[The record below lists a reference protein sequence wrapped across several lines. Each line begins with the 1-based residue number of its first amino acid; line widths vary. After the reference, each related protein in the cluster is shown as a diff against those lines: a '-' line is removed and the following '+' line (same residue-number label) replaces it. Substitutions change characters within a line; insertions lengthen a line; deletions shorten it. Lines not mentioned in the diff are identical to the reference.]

1 MTAAEFALTLGT
13 AVIRL
18 RANTARQVDRWY
30 SVMTGEKIL
39 GIEGG
44 GTKTAWALV
53 ADGVIVESEKLPPS
67 NLRLTPLD
75 QITKIFRVLP
85 REVNRIGVFLA
96 GCATE
101 EDRAVLL
108 KLARSVWSKA
118 NIVAGSDRDSGMA
131 ACLRNRDGI
140 AVNAGTG
147 SSVTGRRG
155 RQIEKAGGWG
165 HILGDAGG
173 AYFVSIRALRSILR
187 AYDLRSGEREFAGTV
202 LRELGLNNFDELVR
216 WAQTA
221 DKTEVASLAPLA
233 FKAAREGDEP
243 VQRII
248 AAGAIALADFAAA
261 IAMRLQLEA
270 PEVRLMGGL
279 FENQK
284 FYGVAFAK
292 ALSEKIP
299 GAKVALS
306 ESPPE
311 VGAAWLAADERLQIA
326 KTEEPAGAV
335 QLVSSTEE
343 ANPKSANLDRLG
355 AREIVELFVAEEKS
369 VDEGL
374 RQCVGQLARAIELS
388 AGAIGNGG
396 RVFYVGAG
404 TSGRLGVLDAAE
416 IPPTFGASPDLFQGI
431 IAGGAPALRQ
441 SIEGAEDDARSG
453 ALAMNERGVKP
464 EDLVIGI
471 SASGRAAF
479 VIGALRRAREI
490 AAQTIFITC
499 TPPVPVVAG
508 VAPAT
513 TSPSAAGTAASTAPS
528 STEDCTL
535 VINLAVGPEIVTG
548 STRLKA
554 GTATKVALNI
564 ISTGA
569 MARLGRVRGNLMID
583 LQPTN
588 KKLRERAIGLVS
600 QLARCDRESAR
611 SRLERADWN
620 LREALK
626 EE

>member
-1 MTAAEFALTLGT
+1 VAT
-13 AVIRL
+13 
-18 RANTARQVDRWY
+18 
-30 SVMTGEKIL
+30 EKIL

-53 ADGVIVESEKLPPS
+53 VDGAIVESGKLPPS

-85 REVNRIGVFLA
+85 REVDRIGVFLA

-101 EDRAVLL
+101 EDRGVLL
-108 KLARSVWSKA
+108 KLARAVWPKA

-131 ACLRNRDGI
+131 ACLRDRDGI

-147 SSVTGRRG
+147 SSVTGRSGCR
-155 RQIEKAGGWG
+155 IEKAGGWG

-187 AYDLRSGEREFAGTV
+187 EYDLRRGEREFAANI
-202 LRELGLNNFDELVR
+202 LRSLGLNNFDELVR

-221 DKTEVASLAPLA
+221 DKMEIASLAPVV
-233 FKAAREGDEP
+233 FEAARKGDEAAR
-243 VQRII
+243 QII
-248 AAGAIALADFAAA
+248 TAGVSALVDFTTAVSL
-261 IAMRLQLEA
+261 RLQLEA

-279 FENQK
+279 FEHQK
-284 FYGVAFAK
+284 FYGVAFTT
-292 ALSEKIP
+292 ALNEKVP
-299 GAKVALS
+299 AAKVGPC

-311 VGAAWLAADERLQIA
+311 VGAAWLAAAEGLQI
-326 KTEEPAGAV
+326 EPVKESAFVTVVTA
-335 QLVSSTEE
+335 STEE
-343 ANPKSANLDRLG
+343 ANPKSANLDRLS
-355 AREIVELFVAEEKS
+355 AREIAELFVAEEKS
-369 VDEGL
+369 VEEGL
-374 RQCVGQLARAIELS
+374 RQCIDQLARAIELS
-388 AGAIGNGG
+388 AGAIGKGG
-396 RVFYVGAG
+396 RMFYVGAG

-431 IAGGAPALRQ
+431 IAGGAPALQR
-441 SIEGAEDDARSG
+441 SIEGAEDDSRAG
-453 ALAMNERGVKP
+453 ALAMDERGIKS

-490 AAQTIFITC
+490 GAQTVLLTC
-499 TPPVPVVAG
+499 NAKREPG
-508 VAPAT
+508 
-513 TSPSAAGTAASTAPS
+513 G
-528 STEDCTL
+528 EFDL
-535 VINLAVGPEIVTG
+535 EINLKTGPEIVTG

-569 MARLGRVRGNLMID
+569 MVRLGRVRGNLMID

-588 KKLRERAIGLVS
+588 KKLRERAVGLVS
-600 QLARCDRESAR
+600 KLAGCDRESAR

-620 LREALK
+620 LREALSL
-626 EE
+626 E

>member
-1 MTAAEFALTLGT
+1 
-13 AVIRL
+13 
-18 RANTARQVDRWY
+18 
-30 SVMTGEKIL
+30 MTGEKIL

-53 ADGVIVESEKLPPS
+53 SNGAIIELGKLPPS

-85 REVNRIGVFLA
+85 GEVDRIGVFLA

-101 EDRAVLL
+101 EDRAALL
-108 KLARSVWSKA
+108 KLARAVWPKA
-118 NIVAGSDRDSGMA
+118 KIVAGSDRDSGMA
-131 ACLRNRDGI
+131 ACLRDRDGI

-147 SSVTGRRG
+147 SSVTGRSG
-155 RQIEKAGGWG
+155 RRIEKAGGWG

-187 AYDLRSGEREFAGTV
+187 EYDLRRGEREFAANI
-202 LRELGLNNFDELVR
+202 LHALGLNNFDELVR
-216 WAQTA
+216 WAQAA
-221 DKTEVASLAPLA
+221 DKMEIASLAPVV
-233 FKAAREGDEP
+233 FEAARKSDESAR
-243 VQRII
+243 QII
-248 AAGAIALADFAAA
+248 AAGVSALVDFTTAVS
-261 IAMRLQLEA
+261 MRLQLEY

-284 FYGVAFAK
+284 FYEVVFTK

-306 ESPPE
+306 DTPPE
-311 VGAAWLAADERLQIA
+311 VGAAWLAAEEELLVAKAEKRTETAELIA
-326 KTEEPAGAV
+326 
-335 QLVSSTEE
+335 STEE
-343 ANPKSANLDRLG
+343 ANPKSASLDRLT

-369 VDEGL
+369 VEEGL
-374 RQCVGQLARAIELS
+374 RESADELARAIEMS
-388 AGAIGNGG
+388 ASTIANGG
-396 RVFYVGAG
+396 RMFYVGAG

-431 IAGGAPALRQ
+431 IAGGAPALRR
-441 SIEGAEDDARSG
+441 SIEGAEDDARAG
-453 ALAMNERGVKP
+453 MLAIDERGVKGA
-464 EDLVIGI
+464 DLVTGI
-471 SASGRAAF
+471 SASGRAPF
-479 VIGALRRAREI
+479 VMGALGRAREI
-490 AAQTIFITC
+490 GAQTILLTC
-499 TPPVPVVAG
+499 NPPVVAA
-508 VAPAT
+508 VSPAT
-513 TSPSAAGTAASTAPS
+513 TSLSAAGTAASTG
-528 STEDCTL
+528 DWDL
-535 VINLAVGPEIVTG
+535 VINLAVGPEILAG

-588 KKLRERAIGLVS
+588 KKLRERAVGLVS
-600 QLARCDRESAR
+600 QLAKCDPESAR

-620 LREALK
+620 LRMALG

>member
-67 NLRLTPLD
+67 NLRLTPFD

-131 ACLRNRDGI
+131 ACLRDRDGI

-147 SSVTGRRG
+147 SSVTGRSGCR
-155 RQIEKAGGWG
+155 IENAGGWG

-187 AYDLRSGEREFAGTV
+187 EYDLRRGEREFAANI
-202 LRELGLNNFDELVR
+202 LRALGLNNFDELVR

-221 DKTEVASLAPLA
+221 DKMEIASLAPVV
-233 FKAAREGDEP
+233 FEAARKSDEAAR
-243 VQRII
+243 QII
-248 AAGAIALADFAAA
+248 AAGVSALVDFTTAVS
-261 IAMRLQLEA
+261 MRLQLET

-284 FYGVAFAK
+284 FYRVAFAK

-299 GAKVALS
+299 GAEVALC
-306 ESPPE
+306 ESLPE
-311 VGAAWLAADERLQIA
+311 VGAAWLAADGRLQLA
-326 KTEEPAGAV
+326 KAEEWAAAF
-335 QLVSSTEE
+335 QLISPTEE
-343 ANPKSANLDRLG
+343 ANPKSANLDRLS

-369 VDEGL
+369 VEEGL
-374 RQCVGQLARAIELS
+374 RQCVDQLAGAIELS
-388 AGAIGNGG
+388 ASAIGSGG
-396 RVFYVGAG
+396 RIFYVGAG

-416 IPPTFGASPDLFQGI
+416 IPPTFGASADLFQGI
-431 IAGGAPALRQ
+431 IAGGAPALWQ

-453 ALAMNERGVKP
+453 ALAMDERRVKRK
-464 EDLVIGI
+464 DLVIGI

-479 VIGALRRAREI
+479 VIGALHRAQEI
-490 AAQTIFITC
+490 RAQTIFMTSN
-499 TPPVPVVAG
+499 VPVAAG
-508 VAPAT
+508 VSPADT
-513 TSPSAAGTAASTAPS
+513 SAAGTAAST
-528 STEDCTL
+528 ENWDL
-535 VINLAVGPEIVTG
+535 VINLLTGPEIVAG

-564 ISTGA
+564 ISTGV
-569 MARLGRVRGNLMID
+569 MARLGRVHGNLMID

-600 QLARCDRESAR
+600 QLAGCSRDSAR

-626 EE
+626 CD

>member
-1 MTAAEFALTLGT
+1 MTADEFASTLGT
-13 AVIRL
+13 AVIGRRYRL
-18 RANTARQVDRWY
+18 
-30 SVMTGEKIL
+30 MTGEKIL

-53 ADGVIVESEKLPPS
+53 ADGAIVESGNLPPS

-85 REVNRIGVFLA
+85 RDVDRIGVFLA
-96 GCATE
+96 GSATE
-101 EDRAVLL
+101 EDRAAAL
-108 KLARSVWSKA
+108 KLARAVWPRAK
-118 NIVAGSDRDSGMA
+118 IVAGSDRDSGMA
-131 ACLRNRDGI
+131 ACLRDRDGI

-147 SSVTGRRG
+147 SSVTGRSGQR
-155 RQIEKAGGWG
+155 IEKAGGWG

-173 AYFVSIRALRSILR
+173 AYFVSVRALRSVLR
-187 AYDLRSGEREFAGTV
+187 EYDLRRGEREFAANI
-202 LRELGLNNFDELVR
+202 LHALGLNNFDELVR

-221 DKTEVASLAPLA
+221 DKMEIASLAPVV
-233 FKAAREGDEP
+233 FEAARKNDEAAR
-243 VQRII
+243 QII
-248 AAGAIALADFAAA
+248 AAGVSALVDFTTAVS
-261 IAMRLQLEA
+261 MRLQLET

-299 GAKVALS
+299 GAEVAPR
-306 ESPPE
+306 ESSPE
-311 VGAAWLAADERLQIA
+311 VGAAWLAAEERLQLA
-326 KTEEPAGAV
+326 KAEEWAAAV
-335 QLVSSTEE
+335 QLISSTEE
-343 ANPKSANLDRLG
+343 ANPKSANLDRLS

-369 VDEGL
+369 VEEGL
-374 RQCVGQLARAIELS
+374 RQCVDQLAGAIELS
-388 AGAIGNGG
+388 ASAIGSGG
-396 RVFYVGAG
+396 RIFYVGAG

-416 IPPTFGASPDLFQGI
+416 IPPTFGASADLFQGI

-453 ALAMNERGVKP
+453 ALAMDERRVKR

-479 VIGALRRAREI
+479 VIGALRRAQEI
-490 AAQTIFITC
+490 GTQTIFMTSN
-499 TPPVPVVAG
+499 VPIAAG
-508 VAPAT
+508 VSPAE
-513 TSPSAAGTAASTAPS
+513 TSAGGTAASP
-528 STEDCTL
+528 ENWDL
-535 VINLAVGPEIVTG
+535 VINLLTGPEIVTG

-554 GTATKVALNI
+554 GTATKVTLHI
-564 ISTGA
+564 ISTGV
-569 MARLGRVRGNLMID
+569 MARLGRVHGNLMID

-600 QLARCDRESAR
+600 QLARCSRDSAR

-626 EE
+626 CD

>member
-1 MTAAEFALTLGT
+1 MTADEFALTFGHGGHRPPLQEMD
-13 AVIRL
+13 
-18 RANTARQVDRWY
+18 RA
-30 SVMTGEKIL
+30 KIL

-53 ADGVIVESEKLPPS
+53 ADGTIIESGKLPPS

-85 REVNRIGVFLA
+85 REVDRIGIFLA

-101 EDRAVLL
+101 EDQAALL
-108 KLARSVWSKA
+108 KLARAVWPRAK
-118 NIVAGSDRDSGMA
+118 IVAGSDRDSGMA
-131 ACLRNRDGI
+131 ACLRDRDGI

-147 SSVTGRRG
+147 SSVTGRSGWR
-155 RQIEKAGGWG
+155 IEKAGGWG

-173 AYFVSIRALRSILR
+173 AYFVSIRALRSVLREYDLRRGERVFAANILR
-187 AYDLRSGEREFAGTV
+187 A
-202 LRELGLNNFDELVR
+202 LGLNNFDELVR

-221 DKTEVASLAPLA
+221 DKMEIASLAPVV
-233 FKAAREGDEP
+233 FEAARKSDEAAR
-243 VQRII
+243 QII
-248 AAGAIALADFAAA
+248 AAGVGALVDFTTAVS
-261 IAMRLQLEA
+261 MRLQLET

-292 ALSEKIP
+292 ALGEKIP
-299 GAKVALS
+299 GAEVALC

-311 VGAAWLAADERLQIA
+311 VGAAWLVADERLQLA
-326 KTEEPAGAV
+326 KAEEWAAAF
-335 QLVSSTEE
+335 QLISPTEE
-343 ANPKSANLDRLG
+343 ANPKSANLDRLS

-369 VDEGL
+369 VEEGL
-374 RQCVGQLARAIELS
+374 RRCVDQLARAIELS
-388 AGAIGNGG
+388 ANAIGGGG
-396 RVFYVGAG
+396 RIFYVGAG

-416 IPPTFGASPDLFQGI
+416 IPPTFDASPDLFQGI

-453 ALAMNERGVKP
+453 ALAMDERRVKR
-464 EDLVIGI
+464 EDVVIGI
-471 SASGRAAF
+471 SATGRAAF
-479 VIGALRRAREI
+479 VMGALRRAQEI
-490 AAQTIFITC
+490 GAQTILLTC
-499 TPPVPVVAG
+499 NPPVAAG
-508 VAPAT
+508 VSPADT
-513 TSPSAAGTAASTAPS
+513 SAAGTAASTGGC
-528 STEDCTL
+528 DL

-564 ISTGA
+564 ISTGVL
-569 MARLGRVRGNLMID
+569 ARLGRVRGNLMID

-588 KKLRERAIGLVS
+588 KKLRARAIGLVS
-600 QLARCDRESAR
+600 QLAGCDRDSAR
-611 SRLERADWN
+611 SRPERADWN

>member
-284 FYGVAFAK
+284 SYVSAFAG
-292 ALSEKIP
+292 ALIEKIP
-299 GAKVALS
+299 GAKVAMC

-311 VGAAWLAADERLQIA
+311 AGAAWLAAEEKLQIPMIEKPSEVA
-326 KTEEPAGAV
+326 E
-335 QLVSSTEE
+335 LVSSTEQ
-343 ANPKSANLDRLG
+343 ANPRSANLDRLG
-355 AREIVELFVAEEKS
+355 AREIVELVVAEEKS

-374 RQCVGQLARAIELS
+374 RQCVGQLARAIELA

-431 IAGGAPALRQ
+431 IAGGASALGR
-441 SIEGAEDDARSG
+441 SIEGAEDDARAG
-453 ALAMNERGVKP
+453 ALAMDERGVKP

-499 TPPVPVVAG
+499 NPPVPVVAG

>member
-30 SVMTGEKIL
+30 SKMTDAKIL

-53 ADGVIVESEKLPPS
+53 ANGVIVESGKLPPS

-101 EDRAVLL
+101 EDRAALL

-131 ACLRNRDGI
+131 ACLRDRDGI

-147 SSVTGRRG
+147 SSVTGRSG
-155 RQIEKAGGWG
+155 RRIENAGGWG

-187 AYDLRSGEREFAGTV
+187 EYDLRRGERKFAANI
-202 LRELGLNNFDELVR
+202 LRALGLNNFDELVR

-221 DKTEVASLAPLA
+221 DKMEIASLAPVV
-233 FKAAREGDEP
+233 FEAARKSDEAAR
-243 VQRII
+243 QII
-248 AAGAIALADFAAA
+248 AAGVSALVDFTTAVS
-261 IAMRLQLEA
+261 MRLQLETR
-270 PEVRLMGGL
+270 EVRLMGGL

-284 FYGVAFAK
+284 FYRVAFAK
-292 ALSEKIP
+292 ALSEKVP
-299 GAKVALS
+299 AAEVALC

-311 VGAAWLAADERLQIA
+311 VGAAWLAADERLQMA
-326 KTEEPAGAV
+326 KIEEPDGAF

-343 ANPKSANLDRLG
+343 VNPNSASLDRLS

-369 VDEGL
+369 VEEGL
-374 RQCVGQLARAIELS
+374 RQCVDQLARAIILA

-431 IAGGAPALRQ
+431 IAGGASALWR
-441 SIEGAEDDARSG
+441 SIEGAEDDARAG
-453 ALAMNERGVKP
+453 ALAMDERGVKR
-464 EDLVIGI
+464 EDLLIGI

-490 AAQTIFITC
+490 GAQTILLTC
-499 TPPVPVVAG
+499 NAKREPAG
-508 VAPAT
+508 
-513 TSPSAAGTAASTAPS
+513 
-528 STEDCTL
+528 EFDL
-535 VINLAVGPEIVTG
+535 EINLKTSPEIVTG

-569 MARLGRVRGNLMID
+569 MARLGRVRGNLMVD

-600 QLARCDRESAR
+600 KLAGCDRESAR
-611 SRLERADWN
+611 SRLERSDWN
-620 LREALK
+620 LREALN
-626 EE
+626 EG

>member
-1 MTAAEFALTLGT
+1 MA
-13 AVIRL
+13 
-18 RANTARQVDRWY
+18 
-30 SVMTGEKIL
+30 SEKIL

-53 ADGVIVESEKLPPS
+53 ANGAIIESGKLPAS

-75 QITKIFRVLP
+75 QIAKIFHILP
-85 REVNRIGVFLA
+85 RAVDRIGVFLA
-96 GCATE
+96 GCVTE
-101 EDRAVLL
+101 EDRAILL
-108 KLARSVWSKA
+108 KLARAVWPRAK
-118 NIVAGSDRDSGMA
+118 IVAGSDRDSGMA
-131 ACLRNRDGI
+131 ACLRDRDGI

-147 SSVTGRRG
+147 SSVTGRSG

-173 AYFVSIRALRSILR
+173 AYFVSIRALRSVLR
-187 AYDLRSGEREFAGTV
+187 EYDLRRGEREFAANI
-202 LRELGLNNFDELVR
+202 LRALGLNNFDELVR

-221 DKTEVASLAPLA
+221 DKMEIASLAPVV
-233 FKAAREGDEP
+233 FEAARKSDEAAR
-243 VQRII
+243 QII
-248 AAGAIALADFAAA
+248 AAGVSALVDFTTAVS
-261 IAMRLQLEA
+261 MRLQLET

-299 GAKVALS
+299 GAEVALC

-311 VGAAWLAADERLQIA
+311 VGAAWLAADERLQLA
-326 KTEEPAGAV
+326 KAEEWAAAV
-335 QLVSSTEE
+335 QLILPTEE
-343 ANPKSANLDRLG
+343 ANPKSANLDRLS

-369 VDEGL
+369 VEEGL
-374 RQCVGQLARAIELS
+374 RQCVDQLARAIELS
-388 AGAIGNGG
+388 ASAIGSGG
-396 RVFYVGAG
+396 RIFYVGAG

-416 IPPTFGASPDLFQGI
+416 IPPTFGASADLFQGI

-453 ALAMNERGVKP
+453 ALAMDERRVKG

-479 VIGALRRAREI
+479 VIGALRRAQEI
-490 AAQTIFITC
+490 GAQTIFMTSN
-499 TPPVPVVAG
+499 VPIAEG
-508 VAPAT
+508 VSPAET
-513 TSPSAAGTAASTAPS
+513 SAAGTAAST
-528 STEDCTL
+528 ENWDL
-535 VINLAVGPEIVTG
+535 VINLLTGPEIVAG

-564 ISTGA
+564 ISTGV
-569 MARLGRVRGNLMID
+569 MARLGRVHGNLMID

-600 QLARCDRESAR
+600 QLAGCSRDSAR

-620 LREALK
+620 LRQALQ

>member
-1 MTAAEFALTLGT
+1 ST

-18 RANTARQVDRWY
+18 RANTARQVDRCY
-30 SVMTGEKIL
+30 STMIDEKIL

-53 ADGVIVESEKLPPS
+53 ADGAIVESGKLPPS

-284 FYGVAFAK
+284 SYVSAFAG
-292 ALSEKIP
+292 ALIEKIP
-299 GAKVALS
+299 GAKVAMC

-311 VGAAWLAADERLQIA
+311 VGAAWLAAEEKLQIPMIEKPSEVA
-326 KTEEPAGAV
+326 E
-335 QLVSSTEE
+335 LVSSTEQ
-343 ANPKSANLDRLG
+343 ANPRSANLDRLG

-374 RQCVGQLARAIELS
+374 RQCVGQLARAIELA

-431 IAGGAPALRQ
+431 IAGGASALGR
-441 SIEGAEDDARSG
+441 SIEGAEDDARAG
-453 ALAMNERGVKP
+453 ALAMDERGVKP

-499 TPPVPVVAG
+499 NPPVPVVAG

-513 TSPSAAGTAASTAPS
+513 TSPSAAATAASTAPS

-611 SRLERADWN
+611 ARLERADWN

>member
-1 MTAAEFALTLGT
+1 VA
-13 AVIRL
+13 
-18 RANTARQVDRWY
+18 
-30 SVMTGEKIL
+30 TGKIL

-53 ADGVIVESEKLPPS
+53 ANGTIIESGKLPPS

-85 REVNRIGVFLA
+85 REVDRIGVFLA

-101 EDRAVLL
+101 EDHAALL
-108 KLARSVWSKA
+108 KLARAVWPRAK
-118 NIVAGSDRDSGMA
+118 IVAGSDRDSGMA
-131 ACLRNRDGI
+131 ACLRDRDGI

-147 SSVTGRRG
+147 SSVTGRSG
-155 RQIEKAGGWG
+155 WQIEKAGGWG

-173 AYFVSIRALRSILR
+173 AYFVSIRALRSVLR
-187 AYDLRSGEREFAGTV
+187 EYDLRRGEREFAANI
-202 LRELGLNNFDELVR
+202 LRALGLNNFDELVR

-221 DKTEVASLAPLA
+221 EKMEIASLAPVV
-233 FKAAREGDEP
+233 FEAARKSDEAAR
-243 VQRII
+243 QII
-248 AAGAIALADFAAA
+248 AAGVSALVDFTTAVS
-261 IAMRLQLEA
+261 MRLQLET

-284 FYGVAFAK
+284 FYRIAFAT

-299 GAKVALS
+299 GAEVALC
-306 ESPPE
+306 ESSPE
-311 VGAAWLAADERLQIA
+311 VGAAWLAADERLQMVKI
-326 KTEEPAGAV
+326 EEPVAAAE
-335 QLVSSTEE
+335 LVSSTEE
-343 ANPKSANLDRLG
+343 ANPKSANLDRLS

-369 VDEGL
+369 VEEGL
-374 RQCVGQLARAIELS
+374 RQCADQLARAIELS
-388 AGAIGNGG
+388 ASAIGNGG
-396 RVFYVGAG
+396 HIFYVGAG

-453 ALAMNERGVKP
+453 ALAMNERGVKR

-479 VIGALRRAREI
+479 VMGALRRAREI
-490 AAQTIFITC
+490 GAQTILLTC
-499 TPPVPVVAG
+499 NAKREQRG
-508 VAPAT
+508 AFDL
-513 TSPSAAGTAASTAPS
+513 
-528 STEDCTL
+528 E
-535 VINLAVGPEIVTG
+535 INLKTSPEIVTG

-569 MARLGRVRGNLMID
+569 MARLGRMRGNLMID

-600 QLARCDRESAR
+600 QLAGCDRESAR

-620 LREALK
+620 LRAALA
-626 EE
+626 ESDGVVE

>member
-1 MTAAEFALTLGT
+1 VATA
-13 AVIRL
+13 
-18 RANTARQVDRWY
+18 
-30 SVMTGEKIL
+30 KIL

-53 ADGVIVESEKLPPS
+53 VDGAIVESGKLPPS

-85 REVNRIGVFLA
+85 REVDRIGVFLA

-101 EDRAVLL
+101 EDRAALL
-108 KLARSVWSKA
+108 KLARAVWPKA

-131 ACLRNRDGI
+131 ACLRDRDGI

-147 SSVTGRRG
+147 SSVTGRSG
-155 RQIEKAGGWG
+155 RRIENAGGWG

-187 AYDLRSGEREFAGTV
+187 AYDLRSGEREFAGNV

-221 DKTEVASLAPLA
+221 DKTEVASIAPLA
-233 FKAAREGDEP
+233 FRAAREGDEP

-261 IAMRLQLEA
+261 VAIRLQLDS

-284 FYGVAFAK
+284 SYVGAFAG

-299 GAKVALS
+299 GAKVAMC

-311 VGAAWLAADERLQIA
+311 VGAVWLAADKRLQIPMVEKPSEMMA
-326 KTEEPAGAV
+326 EP
-335 QLVSSTEE
+335 VSSTEE
-343 ANPKSANLDRLG
+343 ANPKSANLDRLS
-355 AREIVELFVAEEKS
+355 AREIVELFMAEEKS

-374 RQCVGQLARAIELS
+374 RQCIDQLARAIELS
-388 AGAIGNGG
+388 AGTIGNGG
-396 RVFYVGAG
+396 RMFYVGAG

-416 IPPTFGASPDLFQGI
+416 IPPTFGASSDLFQGI
-431 IAGGAPALRQ
+431 IAGGASALRR
-441 SIEGAEDDARSG
+441 SIEGAEDDARAG
-453 ALAMNERGVKP
+453 ALAMDERGVKR

-471 SASGRAAF
+471 SASGRTAF

-490 AAQTIFITC
+490 GAQTILLTC
-499 TPPVPVVAG
+499 NSKREPAG
-508 VAPAT
+508 
-513 TSPSAAGTAASTAPS
+513 
-528 STEDCTL
+528 EFDL
-535 VINLAVGPEIVTG
+535 EINLKTGPEIVTG

-554 GTATKVALNI
+554 GTATKIALNI

-569 MARLGRVRGNLMID
+569 MTRLGRVRGNLMID

-588 KKLRERAIGLVS
+588 RKLRERAVGLVS
-600 QLARCDRESAR
+600 QLAKCDRESAR

-620 LREALK
+620 LREALSLEQRR